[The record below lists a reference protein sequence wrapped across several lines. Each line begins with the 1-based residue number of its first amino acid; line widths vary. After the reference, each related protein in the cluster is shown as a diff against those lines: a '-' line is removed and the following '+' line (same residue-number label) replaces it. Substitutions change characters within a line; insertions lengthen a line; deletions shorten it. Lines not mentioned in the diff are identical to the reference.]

1 MGYRINLSKMGI
13 IVKLNY
19 DRLIIR
25 LVNVMFDL
33 ELLKTLVSV
42 VDAGGFTKGG
52 ERVNRTQS
60 TVSQQIRKLEE
71 QLGRPLLL
79 RQRASKHIQLTEDG
93 ERLIGYARR
102 LVALAMEAHNVMHGD
117 VAHGVV
123 KLGVPEDFDVQRL
136 MALLTGFARLYPHV
150 RLDTVNG
157 VSIDLHAQ
165 LEARDIDL
173 ALVKRDCAGQEPA
186 LASWPEQLCWVAGP
200 AMPTIA
206 DPVPLAVFP
215 QGCIYRNRIV
225 HALEAA
231 GRSWRVAFASQSLV
245 GIQAAVSA
253 NLGIALLPSSAVLPD
268 HRLLRADE
276 GFSAVPPSELAL
288 IAASRLLPEP
298 ARNLVAYLQQN
309 LSAQ

>member
-1 MGYRINLSKMGI
+1 
-13 IVKLNY
+13 
-19 DRLIIR
+19 
-25 LVNVMFDL
+25 MFDL
-33 ELLKTLVSV
+33 ELLKTFVSV

-71 QLGRPLLL
+71 QLDRPLLL

-102 LVALAMEAHNVMHGD
+102 LVGLAMEAHNVMQSGQ
-117 VAHGVV
+117 ASGVV

-136 MALLTGFARLYPHV
+136 MGLLAGFARQYPQV
-150 RLDTVNG
+150 RLDTLNG
-157 VSIDLHAQ
+157 LSVDLHAQ

-173 ALVKRDCAGQEPA
+173 ALVKRDVRPEAGQAPS
-186 LASWPEQLCWVAGP
+186 LASWPEQLSWVAGSG
-200 AMPTIA
+200 MQTIA

-215 QGCIYRNRIV
+215 QGCIYRNRII

-231 GRSWRVAFASQSLV
+231 GRTWRVAFASQSLV

-253 NLGIALLPSSAVLPD
+253 NLGIALLPTSAVLPS

-276 GFSAVPPSELAL
+276 GFAAVPPSELAL
-288 IAASRLLPEP
+288 ISASRLLSEP
-298 ARNLVAYLQQN
+298 ARKLTEYLQQT
-309 LSAQ
+309 LSTQ

>member
-1 MGYRINLSKMGI
+1 MF
-13 IVKLNY
+13 
-19 DRLIIR
+19 
-25 LVNVMFDL
+25 MFDL
-33 ELLKTLVSV
+33 ELLKTFVSV

-71 QLGRPLLL
+71 QLGQPLLL

-102 LVALAMEAHNVMHGD
+102 LVALAMEAHDVMQAK
-117 VAHGVV
+117 VANGVV

-136 MALLTGFARLYPHV
+136 MGLLAGFARQYPDI
-150 RLDTVNG
+150 RLDTLNG

-173 ALVKRDCAGQEPA
+173 ALVKRDAAGQESA
-186 LASWPEQLCWVAGP
+186 LARWPEQLSWVAGP
-200 AMPTIA
+200 QMQEIA

-215 QGCIYRNRIV
+215 QGCIYRNRII

-231 GRSWRVAFASQSLV
+231 GRSWRVAFASQSLI

-253 NLGIALLPSSAVLPD
+253 NLGISLLPSSAVLED
-268 HRLLRADE
+268 HRLLRIDE
-276 GFSAVPPSELAL
+276 GFSVVPPSELAL
-288 IAASRLLPEP
+288 ISADRLLSAP
-298 ARNLVAYLQQN
+298 ARKLAAYMQQH
-309 LSAQ
+309 LSSQ

>member
-1 MGYRINLSKMGI
+1 
-13 IVKLNY
+13 
-19 DRLIIR
+19 
-25 LVNVMFDL
+25 MFDL
-33 ELLKTLVSV
+33 ELLKTFVSV

-71 QLGRPLLL
+71 QLGQPLLL

-102 LVALAMEAHNVMHGD
+102 LVALAMEADNVMHGK
-117 VAHGVV
+117 VANGVV

-136 MALLTGFARLYPHV
+136 MGLLGGFARQHPQV

-157 VSIDLHAQ
+157 LSVDLHAQ

-173 ALVKRDCAGQEPA
+173 ALVKRDVRRDAGQEPP
-186 LASWPEQLCWVAGP
+186 LASWPEQLSWVAGP
-200 AMPTIA
+200 AMQTIA

-215 QGCIYRNRIV
+215 QGCIYRNRII

-231 GRSWRVAFASQSLV
+231 GRSWRVAFASQSLI

-253 NLGIALLPSSAVLPD
+253 NLGISLLPSSAVLAD
-268 HRLLRADE
+268 HRRLRVDE
-276 GFSAVPPSELAL
+276 GFGAVPLSELAL

-298 ARNLVAYLQQN
+298 ARKLVAYLQQS
-309 LSAQ
+309 LSPQ

>member
-1 MGYRINLSKMGI
+1 MF
-13 IVKLNY
+13 
-19 DRLIIR
+19 
-25 LVNVMFDL
+25 MFDL
-33 ELLKTLVSV
+33 ELLKTFVSV

-71 QLGRPLLL
+71 QLGQPLLL

-102 LVALAMEAHNVMHGD
+102 LVALAMEAHDVMHAK

-123 KLGVPEDFDVQRL
+123 RLGVPEDFDVQRL
-136 MALLTGFARLYPHV
+136 MGLLAGFARQYPEI
-150 RLDTVNG
+150 RLDTLNG

-165 LEARDIDL
+165 LESRDIDL
-173 ALVKRDCAGQEPA
+173 ALVKRDAAGQESA
-186 LASWPEQLCWVAGP
+186 LARWPEQLSWVAGP
-200 AMPTIA
+200 QMQEIA

-215 QGCIYRNRIV
+215 QGCIYRNRII

-231 GRSWRVAFASQSLV
+231 GRSWRVAFASQSLI

-253 NLGIALLPSSAVLPD
+253 NLGISLLPSSAVLQD
-268 HRLLRADE
+268 HRLLRAGE
-276 GFSAVPPSELAL
+276 GFSTVPPSELAL
-288 IAASRLLPEP
+288 ISASRLLSAP
-298 ARNLVAYLQQN
+298 ARKLAAYMQHN
-309 LSAQ
+309 LSSQ